1 MLPVTAIATKN
12 LRSQCVRN
20 EMEVTNQAMRER
32 VSSTFRLSNRL
43 QKLALAGL
51 LLVLTAGIASAQE
64 SAEAST
70 ESLQS
75 AIETVQTHA
84 NILWTLLAACLVFW
98 MQAGFAF
105 VESGFTR
112 AKNAAH
118 IMMKNML
125 DMSMGAI
132 SFWLIGFGIMF
143 GATNG
148 IFGTDHFFLSPDN
161 GTGDGQWEYTFWM
174 FQVVF
179 AATAATIVSGAMAER
194 TKFSAYLV
202 YSLAIT
208 AVIYPVFGH
217 WAWGNLLLDQASWLA
232 DMGFI
237 DFAGS
242 TVVHSVG
249 GWAALAG
256 AIVVGPRIGKFASN
270 GAARVI
276 PGHNMAM
283 GALGV
288 FILFLGWFGFNA
300 GSTTTADGTIARI
313 AVNTFLA
320 ACAGSIFAMLTS
332 WKWFGKPDV
341 GMTLNGVLAG
351 LVGITA
357 PCASVTPLGAII
369 IGAIAGILVVLSVRF
384 FDAIKVDD
392 PVGAISVHGV
402 CGAWGT
408 IGAALL
414 HENLF
419 LGLEYD
425 LLGTLMVQLI
435 GVVVAFMWTFGTAFI
450 LFKAIKAIVGL
461 RVSEAEELQGLDVG
475 EHGASAYPD
484 FVVSN

>member
-1 MLPVTAIATKN
+1 MESHADSGFNASQVSRRLGVLAAVLMLASVP
-12 LRSQCVRN
+12 
-20 EMEVTNQAMRER
+20 
-32 VSSTFRLSNRL
+32 
-43 QKLALAGL
+43 AG
-51 LLVLTAGIASAQE
+51 AQE
-64 SAEAST
+64 ATDPSPGDLMAAVE
-70 ESLQS
+70 Q
-75 AIETVQTHA
+75 VQTHA

-118 IMMKNML
+118 IMMKNVL
-125 DMSMGAI
+125 DMSMGAL

-148 IFGTDHFFLSPDN
+148 LFGTDHFLLSPDN
-161 GTGDGQWEYTFWM
+161 GGGDGQWEYTFWM

-194 TKFSAYLV
+194 TQFAAYLI
-202 YSLAIT
+202 YSVAIT
-208 AVIYPVFGH
+208 AIIYPVFGH
-217 WAWGNLLLDQASWLA
+217 WAWGNLLLDQPSWLA

-256 AIVVGPRIGKFASN
+256 AIVVGPRLGKYGLDGSPRA
-270 GAARVI
+270 I
-276 PGHNMAM
+276 PGHNLGMA
-283 GALGV
+283 ALGV

-300 GSTTTADGTIARI
+300 GSTTTADGSVARI

-320 ACAGSIFAMLTS
+320 ACSGSIFAMIVS
-332 WKWFGKPDV
+332 WRRFGKPDV
-341 GMTLNGVLAG
+341 GITLNGVLAG

-369 IGAIAGILVVLSVRF
+369 IGAVSGVLVVLSIRF
-384 FDAIKVDD
+384 FDKLHVDD

-402 CGAWGT
+402 CGVWGT
-408 IGAALL
+408 LGAALL

-425 LLGTLMVQLI
+425 LLGTLWVQI
-435 GVVVAFMWTFGTAFI
+435 VGAVVAFVWTFGTAFV
-450 LFKAIKAIVGL
+450 LFKTINAAIGL
-461 RVSEAEELQGLDVG
+461 RVAQADEIEGLDLG
-475 EHGASAYPD
+475 EHNSRAYPD
-484 FVVSN
+484 FQVSLN

>member
-1 MLPVTAIATKN
+1 MKGYNLPLFKS
-12 LRSQCVRN
+12 LY
-20 EMEVTNQAMRER
+20 
-32 VSSTFRLSNRL
+32 SS
-43 QKLALAGL
+43 QKLGIIGL
-51 LLVLTAGIASAQE
+51 IVVLSTGSSWAQE
-64 SAEAST
+64 GGNASP
-70 ESLQS
+70 ESIQS
-75 AIETVQTHA
+75 AIDTVQTHA

-132 SFWLIGFGIMF
+132 SFWLIGFGVMF

-194 TKFSAYLV
+194 TRFAAYLI
-202 YSLAIT
+202 YSLGIT

-217 WAWGNLLLDQASWLA
+217 WAWGNLLLDQPSWLA

-256 AIVVGPRIGKFASN
+256 AIVVGPRIGKFASD
-270 GAARVI
+270 GSPRAI

-313 AVNTFLA
+313 AVNRFLA
-320 ACAGSIFAMLTS
+320 H
-332 WKWFGKPDV
+332 V
-341 GMTLNGVLAG
+341 
-351 LVGITA
+351 
-357 PCASVTPLGAII
+357 
-369 IGAIAGILVVLSVRF
+369 
-384 FDAIKVDD
+384 
-392 PVGAISVHGV
+392 
-402 CGAWGT
+402 
-408 IGAALL
+408 
-414 HENLF
+414 
-419 LGLEYD
+419 
-425 LLGTLMVQLI
+425 
-435 GVVVAFMWTFGTAFI
+435 
-450 LFKAIKAIVGL
+450 
-461 RVSEAEELQGLDVG
+461 
-475 EHGASAYPD
+475 
-484 FVVSN
+484 